1 MLTPSSPSAIS
12 SVARS
17 KAYYNTAPR
26 RGASA
31 QQAAGH
37 KYDSATFSPLPEGRS
52 AFQMQTVAR
61 LSQEVRTATTTG
73 DIQAL
78 RQSVASGEYT
88 PDPMAIAGRMLFLTE
103 A

>member
-1 MLTPSSPSAIS
+1 M
-12 SVARS
+12 
-17 KAYYNTAPR
+17 
-26 RGASA
+26 
-31 QQAAGH
+31 
-37 KYDSATFSPLPEGRS
+37 
-52 AFQMQTVAR
+52 QMVGR

-88 PDPMAIAGRMLFLTE
+88 PNPMAIAGRMLFLTE